1 MTWLGLLLVGVG
13 LTDLVYSWTRRPRV
27 AEAAAAAA
35 VVALGLVTGAGSLGP
50 AGAGGAVGVLAVAV
64 AAVAWGESVTHG
76 FGARRYGR
84 PLLVLALAVAG
95 ALLASAA
102 PAPTGGVL
110 ADWLDAS
117 AFPLLSG
124 LAGDPGRAV
133 LVAGVLLVQLSTGN
147 VVVRLVLGATGTTH
161 PLRSTAGA
169 APALKGGRL
178 LGPMERVFIVGLGM
192 AGEVTAASVVIAAK
206 GLLRF
211 PELQASRDPA
221 ARARGG
227 GTAPPEPGIHEV
239 TEYFLV
245 GSFVSWTVSLVSLAL
260 AAA

>member
-1 MTWLGLLLVGVG
+1 MTWLGLLLVGIGV
-13 LTDLVYSWTRRPRV
+13 TDLVYSWTRRPRT
-27 AEAAAAAA
+27 AEAAAAAT
-35 VVALGLVTGAGSLGP
+35 VVVLGLLAGAGSLGP
-50 AGAGGAVGVLAVAV
+50 AGAGGAAGLLAVAV

-84 PLLVLALAVAG
+84 PLLVLAVAVVA
-95 ALLASAA
+95 AVLASAA
-102 PAPTGGVL
+102 PVPAGGVL
-110 ADWLDAS
+110 ADWLEAS
-117 AFPLLSG
+117 GLPVLSG

-133 LVAGVLLVQLSTGN
+133 LVAGGLLVQLSTGN

-178 LGPMERVFIVGLGM
+178 LGPMERVFILGLGL

-211 PELQASRDPA
+211 PELQAARDPA
-221 ARARGG
+221 TRARGAG
-227 GTAPPEPGIHEV
+227 AGPPEPGIHEV

-260 AAA
+260 TAT